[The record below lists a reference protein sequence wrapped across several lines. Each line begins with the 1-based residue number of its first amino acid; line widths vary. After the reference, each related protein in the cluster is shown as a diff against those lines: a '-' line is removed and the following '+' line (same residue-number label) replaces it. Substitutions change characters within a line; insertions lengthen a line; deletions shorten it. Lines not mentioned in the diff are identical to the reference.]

1 MKFHKL
7 GLTTAAAVLA
17 SIVSAGAY
25 TQPAPQIAT
34 PVGSGVDGF
43 VLYIG
48 GGLSQLGGSVQNSQS
63 VKSSTA
69 ISSGST
75 AQVAIPSSSS
85 QSVANAAEAA
95 ETAYTALGVYGLG
108 SNAAITQSEV
118 LTVTGL
124 KFGGEGHL
132 GAYFGVAEGFGVGI
146 EAFGVTRTSFNPI
159 SSTTI
164 LSNDLIGSTTA
175 LTATNAVAGTSATV
189 EPTADAY
196 TLGVNIKPNSLG
208 YGVRMMPTVMISDQ
222 FGMYVSVGYGSQKVQ
237 GTLTNT
243 AFSYVAN
250 QYYAAAASGTA
261 TGTASITG
269 TLSKSLSGINYGI
282 GSFFN
287 VDETISIFSGL
298 EVQKFNTYD
307 VSSLNTGTRAPVA
320 AGSSTGVTGVT
331 TIAQASTTV
340 PSTLKVQLNT
350 YSVGIDYAFV

>member
-34 PVGSGVDGF
+34 AIGSGVDGF
-43 VLYIG
+43 SLYIG
-48 GGLSQLGGSVQNSQS
+48 GAMSQLGGSVENSQS
-63 VKSSTA
+63 VKSYTTTYSA
-69 ISSGST
+69 ST
-75 AQVAIPSSSS
+75 AQ
-85 QSVANAAEAA
+85 
-95 ETAYTALGVYGLG
+95 TAVGTGA
-108 SNAAITQSEV
+108 NAAITQSEV

-159 SSTTI
+159 SSTEV
-164 LSNDLIGSTTA
+164 LSNDAAGSTTV
-175 LTATNAVAGTSATV
+175 LTSANAVTGTSAAV
-189 EPTADAY
+189 NPTANAY
-196 TLGVNIKPNSLG
+196 NLGLNIKPNSLG

-222 FGMYVSVGYGSQKVQ
+222 FGMYVSVGYGSQKFQ
-237 GTLTNT
+237 GTLTNS
-243 AFSYVAN
+243 AFSYAASK
-250 QYYAAAASGTA
+250 YYASTTGATGGTA
-261 TGTASITG
+261 VGTVSIAG
-269 TLSKSLSGINYGI
+269 TLSKNLSGINYGM

-287 VDETISIFSGL
+287 VDETISISSGL

-307 VSSLNTGTRAPVA
+307 VSDLNAVP
-320 AGSSTGVTGVT
+320 GSSTRSTTSGNITGST
-331 TIAQASTTV
+331 DIAQASTTV

>member
-25 TQPAPQIAT
+25 TQPAPHIAT

-43 VLYIG
+43 SLYIG
-48 GGLSQLGGSVQNSQS
+48 GGLSQLGGSVENSQS
-63 VKSSTA
+63 VKSFTTLLVGNGTGTAAST
-69 ISSGST
+69 T
-75 AQVAIPSSSS
+75 
-85 QSVANAAEAA
+85 N
-95 ETAYTALGVYGLG
+95 G

-118 LTVTGL
+118 LTVSGL

-132 GAYFGVAEGFGVGI
+132 GAYFGVAEGFGVGV

-159 SSTTI
+159 SSTTV
-164 LSNDLIGSTTA
+164 LSNDTPGSTTV
-175 LTATNAVAGTSATV
+175 LTSANANAGATANTNN
-189 EPTADAY
+189 PTADAY

-222 FGMYVSVGYGSQKVQ
+222 FGMYVSVGYGSQKFQ
-237 GTLTNT
+237 GTLTNS
-243 AFSYVAN
+243 AFAYLGNLYNTGLNA
-250 QYYAAAASGTA
+250 QIGTA
-261 TGTASITG
+261 VLTNG
-269 TLSKSLSGINYGI
+269 TLNKSLSGINYGM

-307 VSSLNTGTRAPVA
+307 VSSLNTGAKTSA
-320 AGSSTGVTGVT
+320 STPTTLNAVSGTT

>member
-43 VLYIG
+43 SLYIG
-48 GGLSQLGGSVQNSQS
+48 GGLSQLGGSVENSQS
-63 VKSSTA
+63 VMSSTA
-69 ISSGST
+69 LLVGDST
-75 AQVAIPSSSS
+75 SAVASTTI
-85 QSVANAAEAA
+85 
-95 ETAYTALGVYGLG
+95 G

-118 LTVTGL
+118 LTVSGL

-132 GAYFGVAEGFGVGI
+132 GAYFGVAEGFGVGV

-159 SSTTI
+159 SSTTV
-164 LSNDLIGSTTA
+164 LSNDKSGDVTVSLTPLTTA
-175 LTATNAVAGTSATV
+175 NAVAGTSSTD
-189 EPTADAY
+189 PTADAY

-243 AFSYVAN
+243 AFAYLGN
-250 QYYAAAASGTA
+250 QYNSNKNAQI
-261 TGTASITG
+261 GTASITG
-269 TLSKSLSGINYGI
+269 TLSKNLSGINYGM

-287 VDETISIFSGL
+287 VDETITIFSGL

-307 VSSLNTGTRAPVA
+307 VSSLNTDTNTSA
-320 AGSSTGVTGVT
+320 STPSPTVLNAVSGT
-331 TIAQASTTV
+331 TIIAQTSTAV